1 MLNSTIVGGQLSH
14 PVRQAFM
21 IWKYLVPNSFTALS
35 MVLGFASVVQSA
47 AGEFESA
54 AWLILWGVLL
64 DKLDGAAARALNAS
78 SEFGAEM
85 DSFADFVAFGL
96 APAALVFF
104 HLTGGVVAPGQGV
117 VAGACAVYALAVAI
131 RLARFNV
138 SNPEGSSFMFVGV
151 PTTLCG
157 AILASGWLS
166 AASQG
171 WTESVAPWMPVMLIV
186 AGALMV
192 SNVRIPKFVLRWSKP
207 VNAFQVVNMLIAY
220 ILVPLR
226 MYPEYLFIL
235 STGFLVCGT
244 GWAFFR
250 ADQAIEK
257 ESSLS

>member
-1 MLNSTIVGGQLSH
+1 
-14 PVRQAFM
+14 M

-35 MVLGFASVVQSA
+35 MILGFASIVQSA

-54 AWLILWGVLL
+54 AWLVLWGVLL

-104 HLTGGVVAPGQGV
+104 HLTGGVVSPGQGGI
-117 VAGACAVYALAVAI
+117 AGACAVYALAVAI

-138 SNPEGSSFMFVGV
+138 SDPEGGGFMFIGV

-171 WTESVAPWMPVMLIV
+171 WIEIVSPWLPLVLIF

-207 VNAFQVVNMLIAY
+207 VNAFQVVNMLVAY
-220 ILVPLR
+220 VLVPLR
-226 MYPEYLFIL
+226 MFPEYLFLL
-235 STGFLVCGT
+235 STGFLLCGT

-250 ADQAIEK
+250 ADQAIEE
-257 ESSLS
+257 ESSVT